1 MTLTVSVSEFRN
13 NISEYLDKVAAGTR
27 VFIRDAKKDKTIA
40 EVASSKSFDP
50 VAFEKALDK
59 TAGVFTA
66 ENHPEWRTKKDV
78 NRWLRET
85 RKNFDR
91 KF

>member
-13 NISEYLDKVAAGTR
+13 NISEYLDMAASGTR
-27 VFIRDAKKDKTIA
+27 VLIRDGKKDKTIA

-66 ENHPEWRTKKDV
+66 ENHPEWQTKKDI
-78 NRWLRET
+78 NKWLRET